1 MDEVKTIDPQQQY
14 WTHVDDGTA
23 VEAIAMAVADVEGT
37 SPTRLD
43 PPIHDAID
51 ADVLDR
57 LFAPT
62 GGARL
67 ASTGRVVFPYRGHM
81 VTYHADGYVTVDPG
95 AGE

>member
-1 MDEVKTIDPQQQY
+1 MDEAQTVDPQRQY
-14 WTHVDDGTA
+14 CTHVDDGTA
-23 VEAIAMAVADVEGT
+23 VEAIAMAVAEVEGT

-43 PPIHDAID
+43 PPINDVVD

-62 GGARL
+62 GATRV

-81 VTYHADGYVTVDPG
+81 VTYYADGYVTVDPG
-95 AGE
+95 AAE